1 MSAQPWMK
9 FYPQD
14 WRGEARLRA
23 VSIAARG
30 LWVEMLCLM
39 HEAKPYGHLLLNG
52 HPVTNDQL
60 AALAGTSPDTA
71 SSLLA
76 ELEGAGVFSRNRS
89 GVIFSRRMRRDYAV
103 SSKQRANVAKRWA
116 KNRNSTPAQD
126 IENTA
131 ENGVGNTKS
140 IPTPIPK
147 KPEARSQSS
156 FPSNEEKEQK
166 GGYAFDGRV
175 VRLNR
180 SDFDRWRDAFP
191 SIDLRGL
198 LQSRDDWLSSQ
209 PDQVRKRW
217 FTSTSSWLA
226 GKQQDAARI
235 DRAAESVRMPIT

>member
-23 VSIAARG
+23 VSLAARG

-89 GVIFSRRMRRDYAV
+89 GVIFSRRMRRDSAT

-116 KNRNSTPAQD
+116 KHRNSTPAQD
-126 IENTA
+126 IENTS
-131 ENGVGNTKS
+131 ENGVGITKS

-156 FPSNEEKEQK
+156 FPSKEEKEQK
-166 GGYAFDGRV
+166 GGYAFAGKV
-175 VRLNR
+175 IRLNR
-180 SDFDRWRDAFP
+180 SDFDQWRLAFP
-191 SIDLRGL
+191 DLALPAL
-198 LQSRDDWLSSQ
+198 LQSRDDWLAGQ
-209 PDQVRKRW
+209 PVEVRKRW
-217 FTSTSSWLA
+217 FPSTSSWLA
-226 GKQQDAARI
+226 KKQQEAF
-235 DRAAESVRMPIT
+235 AAERAGNELEMPVA